1 MSAPVVVVV
10 HGRGVRP
17 RPGVVDEGLAARMLG
32 FGLMKLLV
40 TSTPGEAVRALFTP
54 TERVGIKINAI
65 AGRELT
71 TPPEAALPLARL
83 LVGGGLEA
91 RRIVIWDRTNRE
103 LKAAGY
109 RLNQEGTEFQVFGT
123 DSADTG
129 YSREPLA
136 HRSVASRFSS
146 ILTDRIDASVSFAV
160 LKDHGLAG
168 FSGGMKNYFGA
179 IHNPNKYHETNC
191 DPGVAD
197 VFDAP
202 SVKSKHRLTILDAL
216 TAQYHRGPSFH
227 PKWAD
232 GLERFV
238 FGLDPVAVDAV
249 GHRMIEELRKSH
261 GLPSL
266 VEDGRP
272 PAYLNSAEKLGLG
285 VGRRESIR
293 LIEDEI

>member
-1 MSAPVVVVV
+1 MAAPTVVIV
-10 HGRGVRP
+10 HNRGVRP
-17 RPGVVDEGLAARMLG
+17 RPGVINEGLAARMLDR
-32 FGLMKLLV
+32 GLTRL
-40 TSTPGEAVRALFTP
+40 TGAATPGDAIRTLFTP

-65 AGRELT
+65 AGRELS
-71 TPPEAALPLARL
+71 TPPEAAVPFARL

-91 RRIVIWDRTNRE
+91 RRIIIWDRTNRE

-109 RLNQEGTEFQVFGT
+109 RLNQDGTEFRVFGT
-123 DSADTG
+123 DSAGVG
-129 YSREPLA
+129 YVREPLV

-146 ILTDRIDASVSFAV
+146 ILTDQIDASVSFAV

-168 FSGGMKNYFGA
+168 LSGGMKNYFGA

-191 DPGVAD
+191 NPGVAD

-202 SVKSKHRLTILDAL
+202 PVKSKHRLTVLDAL
-216 TAQYHRGPSFH
+216 TVQFHRGPSFH

-232 GLERFV
+232 GSERFV

-249 GHRMIEELRKSH
+249 GRKMIEDLRKSH

-266 VEDGRP
+266 AEDGRP
-272 PAYLNSAEKLGLG
+272 PAYLNTAENLGLG
-285 VGRRESIR
+285 DGRMESIR
-293 LIEDEI
+293 LIEDEV